1 MSNTISNMTLA
12 LGAAATANIIP
23 AAGQAWEINMI
34 GSDQVFVTGV
44 PDVEIGMKKVAGAL
58 TAIMLIDP
66 TVDPGN
72 RNRMHKWLVTPAV
85 HLTIKNN
92 AAAGAN
98 VSFIGKRVNPGNV
111 LSDVVALG
119 IGANAIINP
128 GATYNMAI
136 YEFGASLFHAGEINP
151 DIRITVDDATGNEA
165 IIWDQHNIWGHD
177 KQLNIPVSATTRLKV
192 LNGNAAGLNFAYSAE
207 KARNPVAVSADLA
220 TGTDLDVI
228 PPDGQEWE
236 ITCIAVELLVAAG
249 IGIAPDQKPDVSVML
264 VCNVAL
270 DLSNLMEA
278 GSVPAVVESLMWE
291 QPIAIRI
298 DHTHFLRVNNVN
310 GANNMVAVLG
320 WRVA

>member
-12 LGAAATANIIP
+12 LGAGATANIIP
-23 AAGQAWEINMI
+23 ATGQAWEINMV
-34 GSDQVFVTGV
+34 GSDAVFVLGV
-44 PDVEIGMKKVAGAL
+44 PDVEVGMKKVAGAL
-58 TAIMLIDP
+58 TAIMLIDAS
-66 TVDPGN
+66 TDTGN

-85 HLTIKNN
+85 HLTVKNN
-92 AAAGAN
+92 AAGAAN
-98 VSFIGKRVNPGNV
+98 ISFIGKRVTPSNV

-128 GATYNMAI
+128 GVTYNMAI
-136 YEFGASLFHAGEINP
+136 YEFGSSLFHAGEINP

-177 KQLNIPVSATTRLKV
+177 KQLNIPLSSATGLKV

-207 KARNPVAVSADLA
+207 KARNPVAVSDDLA

-228 PPDGQEWE
+228 PPGNEEWE

-249 IGIAPDQKPDVSVML
+249 IGIAPNQYPDVTVSL
-264 VCNVAL
+264 VCNAAL

-278 GSVPAVVESLMWE
+278 GSVPAVVETLMWD

-298 DHTHFLRVNNVN
+298 DRTHFLRLNNVN
-310 GANNMVAVLG
+310 GANNMVSVLG
-320 WRVA
+320 FRVA

>member
-23 AAGQAWEINMI
+23 AAGEAWEINMV
-34 GSDQVFVTGV
+34 GSDAVFVLGV
-44 PDVEIGMKKVAGAL
+44 PDVEVGMRKVAGAL
-58 TAIMLIDP
+58 TAIMLIDAS
-66 TVDPGN
+66 TDTGN

-85 HLTIKNN
+85 HLTVKNN
-92 AAAGAN
+92 AAGAAN
-98 VSFIGKRVNPGNV
+98 ISWIGKRVNPDNV

-119 IGANAIINP
+119 IGAHAHVNP
-128 GATYNMAI
+128 GVTYNMAV
-136 YEFGASLFHAGEINP
+136 YEFGSSLFHAAEINP
-151 DIRITVDDATGNEA
+151 DIKITTDDAIGNEA

-177 KQLNIPVSATTRLKV
+177 KQLNIPLSSTMGLVV

-207 KARNPVAVSADLA
+207 KIRNAVAASANLA

-249 IGIAPDQKPDVSVML
+249 IGVAPNQYPDVTVQL
-264 VCNVAL
+264 VCNAAL

-278 GSVPAVVESLMWE
+278 GSVPAVVETLMWD

-298 DHTHFLRVNNVN
+298 DHTHFLKLTNVN
-310 GANNMVAVLG
+310 GADNMVSVLG
-320 WRVA
+320 TRVA